1 MNNGINRIGDARL
14 CLSCQVA
21 MAPEYVMRNMGEQR
35 RDFCDRCGKEAPATF
50 RYLYTMK
57 GKVKQKKGLL

>member
-1 MNNGINRIGDARL
+1 MKQAVWDIGDARL

-57 GKVKQKKGLL
+57 GKAKQKKGLL